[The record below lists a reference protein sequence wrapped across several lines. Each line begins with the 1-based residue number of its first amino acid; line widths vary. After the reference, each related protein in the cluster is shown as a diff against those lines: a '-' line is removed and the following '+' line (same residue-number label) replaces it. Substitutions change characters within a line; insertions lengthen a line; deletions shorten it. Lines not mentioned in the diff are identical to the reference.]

1 MENKVMPI
9 IEIKESAWNAMSG
22 KWGYGAGVVTL
33 FFLIYALLAVPGNL
47 AKEGSLL
54 AMILGILVLALTWGL
69 SLGIAACFLDV
80 ASDAGCSY
88 GRLFT
93 AFRSVQYFF
102 KVAVLEFLKSL
113 FIALWSLL
121 LIVPGIMKYYS
132 FSMAELIVIDHPEYT
147 PMQAISASEKM
158 MYGHRMDLFR
168 LQMAFALWFLLV
180 MFTFGLASLWVLP
193 YYNTAKSKF
202 YLELK
207 GE

>member
-69 SLGIAACFLDV
+69 SLGVAAC
-80 ASDAGCSY
+80 
-88 GRLFT
+88 
-93 AFRSVQYFF
+93 
-102 KVAVLEFLKSL
+102 
-113 FIALWSLL
+113 LWSLL

-132 FSMAELIVIDHPEYT
+132 FSMAELIVIDHTEYT